1 MIAGEILTNKQT
13 EAQLT
18 PEILSLDMLVGF
30 IQILCQS
37 ATAHHPLQSR
47 NYLGTETDSGFNI
60 ELNYVP
66 GLNSECL
73 CSLEISLNWRENIEF
88 EVGLQALFVFGWF
101 FTRIDSEE
109 KISKLYLIP
118 CITVFLT

>member
-37 ATAHHPLQSR
+37 ATAHHPLESR
-47 NYLGTETDSGFNI
+47 KYLGTENDFSI
-60 ELNYVP
+60 ELN
-66 GLNSECL
+66 LARLS
-73 CSLEISLNWRENIEF
+73 S
-88 EVGLQALFVFGWF
+88 
-101 FTRIDSEE
+101 
-109 KISKLYLIP
+109 
-118 CITVFLT
+118 